1 MKEIE
6 KRSIFLPLSLA
17 LFTFL
22 RHSLGGTDFS
32 REDIKSDAFLNC
44 AVIVTPW
51 HTTGEA
57 IH

>member
-17 LFTFL
+17 LF

-32 REDIKSDAFLNC
+32 REDIKSDAFLTC